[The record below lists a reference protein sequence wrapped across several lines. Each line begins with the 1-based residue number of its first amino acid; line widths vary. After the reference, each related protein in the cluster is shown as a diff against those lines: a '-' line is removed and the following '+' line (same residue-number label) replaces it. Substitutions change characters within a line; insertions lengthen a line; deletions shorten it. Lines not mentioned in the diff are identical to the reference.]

1 MSSRRDDRV
10 SPVFSRPDF
19 SRPDFS
25 RPDFSRP
32 DFSRPDFSRPDF
44 SRPGFSRTA
53 VFSTGRLLLFALL
66 LLLVVPT
73 TSCTS
78 TTSPKEPE
86 MTSDGLL
93 MVRRTRRSQ
102 LWVKPDHHLGRY
114 DNVML
119 DRVGIGYAPGQKPL
133 DADQEAQI
141 VKMLQTV
148 IVSLT
153 RDSPVGVAAEGGPCV
168 VKINLG
174 LNKLRLYDSEF
185 TDSTSSYV
193 SSFGS
198 GTMIIEFVDSLSDTL
213 LVRYVA
219 NRDLAGGSSTGGRS
233 GIDLKHLGRALGG
246 TIASMNDELA
256 RIVPTTTVRDAT
268 ECNDGIYK
276 MTGRG

>member
-1 MSSRRDDRV
+1 
-10 SPVFSRPDF
+10 
-19 SRPDFS
+19 
-25 RPDFSRP
+25 
-32 DFSRPDFSRPDF
+32 
-44 SRPGFSRTA
+44 
-53 VFSTGRLLLFALL
+53 
-66 LLLVVPT
+66 
-73 TSCTS
+73 
-78 TTSPKEPE
+78 
-86 MTSDGLL
+86 
-93 MVRRTRRSQ
+93 
-102 LWVKPDHHLGRY
+102 VKPDHHLGRY

>member
-1 MSSRRDDRV
+1 MSILHGDWA
-10 SPVFSRPDF
+10 SPIFFGTTISNP
-19 SRPDFS
+19 
-25 RPDFSRP
+25 
-32 DFSRPDFSRPDF
+32 
-44 SRPGFSRTA
+44 A
-53 VFSTGRLLLFALL
+53 RLLLCLVL
-66 LLLVVPT
+66 VLLVIPT

-86 MTSDGLL
+86 LTSDGLL
-93 MVRRTRRSQ
+93 MARRTRRSQ

-119 DRVGIGYAPGQKPL
+119 DRVGIGYAPGQEPL

-141 VKMLQTV
+141 VQMLQSV

-153 RDSPVGVAAEGGPCV
+153 QEGPVGIADEVGPCV

-174 LNKLRLYDSEF
+174 LKKLRLYDSEF
-185 TDSTSSYV
+185 TDSTSSFV

-198 GTMIIEFVDSLSDTL
+198 TTMIIEFVDSLTDTL

-219 NRDLAGGSSTGGRS
+219 SRDLPGGNKTGGQG

-256 RIVPTTTVRDAT
+256 RVVPTTTVRSET
-268 ECNDGIYK
+268 QCNDGIYK
-276 MTGRG
+276 LTGRG